1 MVKTF
6 FQDIFLF
13 LLYIELSL
21 KPFKFSRQVEER
33 SREQINEDSEEEE
46 EDTVNNV
53 ALASTT
59 STEVDAQA
67 IEVKILFCLFS
78 DTYLNLKFG
87 AIIIGQSYRLLALKF
102 KHMHQQRMR

>member
-1 MVKTF
+1 M
-6 FQDIFLF
+6 
-13 LLYIELSL
+13 SL

-67 IEVKILFCLFS
+67 IEVKKRFFVYSLI
-78 DTYLNLKFG
+78 LKFEVWSNNRTVIQTFG
-87 AIIIGQSYRLLALKF
+87 AKIQTYASVDEHLKQ
-102 KHMHQQRMR
+102 KKVSQQ